1 VNLNQRAN
9 QDFWKAEEPTSSQGF
24 TIDFKRV
31 GYRAIRYWYI
41 VLGILSLSLTFAWYK
56 TRYATRIYPVSASI
70 IIREREEISGGELLY
85 KNAIVDPYRNYLNEP
100 YILKS
105 IPLIKRVIE
114 NHNFQVS
121 FLEEGYVTSSE
132 IYDQLP
138 VDCEI
143 LSPVQ
148 NGTSFG
154 FSVIDQDHYQLA
166 ASAEDQ
172 TGAQKFKF
180 NDSINFQGVSLKMV
194 RISNRN
200 VEKWLGR
207 RYQLVIGLPIQIAQ
221 SYSGRLQVNWA
232 EQGAGVMNLSM
243 SGPNPKKDIDF
254 LVALTDEYQK
264 YDLEKKNLAAE
275 RTISFINRQLE
286 EISDSLQLVSAI
298 MQKYNREL
306 SVQENQGQAQLLFE
320 KLSDLEK
327 QKLEFDLKSKY
338 YSYVEDYLK
347 STDSLNQVLLPAAMG
362 ITDPILNNLV
372 SNMIELQSTV
382 RLNRNNT
389 NIENPLYQSSLRQV
403 RRAQQDILEG
413 IRSQRATDGIRTT
426 SLKNQ
431 IQLLEKQLRLLPV
444 TEQEKLEIRRNY
456 SLLENLYVFLLQKRS
471 EAAISKAANTS
482 DIVPVNS
489 PVAGGAT
496 SPKPFQNYIIAL
508 VVGIVLPILLF
519 ILMEIINNR
528 VQSREDIH
536 KFTTIPFMGGIGHND
551 TNLSLV
557 VKGKPKSG
565 ISESFR
571 ALRSNLNFFVQ
582 NQTGKV
588 FMITSSISGEGKTFT
603 TINLASVFAL
613 SGRKTLIVGAD
624 MRRPKIFSDFGLSNE
639 KGLSTYLS
647 GMHKLEEVIQQT
659 EIPNLFLVSGGPVPP
674 NPSELL
680 MTEKLTEFKKE
691 ALVEYD
697 YIIFDTPPLALVTD
711 AFVISNQVDHTVFV
725 VRQNYTARDFLK
737 SIQDY
742 YSEGKL
748 KNMSVLLNDIV
759 KSGLGYGYGYGYQYG
774 YAYQYGYGVRK
785 RKDKGSYYED

>member
-1 VNLNQRAN
+1 MDPNLKAN
-9 QDFWKAEEPTSSQGF
+9 QDFWKANEPASQGF
-24 TIDFKRV
+24 SIDFKRV
-31 GYRAIRYWYI
+31 SYRSLRYWYVVI
-41 VLGILSLSLTFAWYK
+41 GILAVSLTFAWYK

-105 IPLIKRVIE
+105 IPLIKRVVE
-114 NHNFQVS
+114 NHHFQVS

-132 IYDQLP
+132 IYEQLP
-138 VDCEI
+138 VDCEV
-143 LSPVQ
+143 LSAVQ
-148 NGTSFG
+148 NGVSFG
-154 FSVIDQDHYQLA
+154 FVVLDQEHYQLGN
-166 ASAEDQ
+166 SAEDQ
-172 TGAQKFKF
+172 GGVSKFRF
-180 NDSINFQGVSLKMV
+180 NDSIFFRGMSL
-194 RISNRN
+194 RITRVVNRN
-200 VEKWLGR
+200 IEKWFGR
-207 RYQLVIGLPIQIAQ
+207 KYQLNIGLPERISE
-221 SYSGRLQVNWA
+221 SYSGRLQVSWA

-254 LVALTDEYQK
+254 LIALVDEYQR

-275 RTISFINRQLE
+275 RTITFINRQLD
-286 EISDSLQLVSAI
+286 EISDSLQLVSGI

-338 YSYVEDYLK
+338 YAYIEDYLS

-362 ITDPILNNLV
+362 ITDPILNGLV
-372 SNMIELQSTV
+372 TRMIELQATV
-382 RLNRNNT
+382 RLNRT
-389 NIENPLYQSSLRQV
+389 KSNIENPLYQNSVKQVLRT
-403 RRAQQDILEG
+403 QQDILEG
-413 IRSQRATDGIRTT
+413 IRSQRATDGIRTA

-456 SLLENLYVFLLQKRS
+456 TLLENLYVFLLQKRS

-482 DIVPVNS
+482 DIVPINS

-496 SPKPFQNYIIAL
+496 SPRPFQNYVIAL
-508 VVGIVLPILLF
+508 VVGIVLPIILFVLLE
-519 ILMEIINNR
+519 ILNNR

-536 KFTTIPFMGGIGHND
+536 KYTSIPFMGGIGHND
-551 TNLSLV
+551 TDLSLV

-624 MRRPKIFSDFGLSNE
+624 MRRPKIFSDFGLSND

-647 GMHKLEEVIQQT
+647 GMHRLEEVIQQT

-680 MTEKLTEFKKE
+680 MTERLNQFKGE
-691 ALVEYD
+691 ALSQFD
-697 YIIFDTPPLALVTD
+697 YVIFDTPPLALVTD

-725 VRQNYTARDFLK
+725 VRQNYTSRDFLK

-742 YSEGKL
+742 YAEGKL

-774 YAYQYGYGVRK
+774 YSYQYGYGIRK
-785 RKDKGSYYED
+785 RKSGSGYYEE

>member
-1 VNLNQRAN
+1 VDPNLKAN
-9 QDFWKAEEPTSSQGF
+9 QDFWKANEPASQGF
-24 TIDFKRV
+24 SIDFKRV
-31 GYRAIRYWYI
+31 SYRSLRYWYVVI
-41 VLGILSLSLTFAWYK
+41 GILAVSLTFAWYK

-105 IPLIKRVIE
+105 IPLIKRVVE
-114 NHNFQVS
+114 NHHFQVS

-132 IYDQLP
+132 IYEQLP
-138 VDCEI
+138 VDCEV
-143 LSPVQ
+143 LSAVQ
-148 NGTSFG
+148 NGVSFG
-154 FSVIDQDHYQLA
+154 FVVLDQEHYQLGN
-166 ASAEDQ
+166 SAEDQ
-172 TGAQKFKF
+172 GGVSKFRF
-180 NDSINFQGVSLKMV
+180 NDSIFFRGMSL
-194 RISNRN
+194 RITRVVNRN
-200 VEKWLGR
+200 IEKWFGR
-207 RYQLVIGLPIQIAQ
+207 KYQLNIGLPERISE
-221 SYSGRLQVNWA
+221 SYSGRLQVSWA

-254 LVALTDEYQK
+254 LIALVDEYQR

-275 RTISFINRQLE
+275 RTITFINRQLD
-286 EISDSLQLVSAI
+286 EISDSLQLVSGI

-338 YSYVEDYLK
+338 YAYIEDYLS

-362 ITDPILNNLV
+362 ITDPILNGLV
-372 SNMIELQSTV
+372 TRMIELQATV
-382 RLNRNNT
+382 RLNRT
-389 NIENPLYQSSLRQV
+389 KSNIENPLYQNSVKQVLRT
-403 RRAQQDILEG
+403 QQDILEG
-413 IRSQRATDGIRTT
+413 IRSQRATDGIRTA

-456 SLLENLYVFLLQKRS
+456 TLLENLYVFLLQKRS

-482 DIVPVNS
+482 DIVPINS

-496 SPKPFQNYIIAL
+496 SPRPFQNYVIAL
-508 VVGIVLPILLF
+508 VVGIVLPIILFVLLE
-519 ILMEIINNR
+519 ILNNR

-536 KFTTIPFMGGIGHND
+536 KYTSIPFMGGIGHND
-551 TNLSLV
+551 TDLSLV

-624 MRRPKIFSDFGLSNE
+624 MRRPKIFSDFGLSND

-647 GMHKLEEVIQQT
+647 GMHRLEEVIQQT

-680 MTEKLTEFKKE
+680 MTERLNQFKGE
-691 ALVEYD
+691 ALSQFD
-697 YIIFDTPPLALVTD
+697 YVIFDTPPLALVTD

-725 VRQNYTARDFLK
+725 VRQNYTSRDFLK

-742 YSEGKL
+742 YAEGKL

-774 YAYQYGYGVRK
+774 YSYQYGYGIRK
-785 RKDKGSYYED
+785 RKSGSGYYEE